1 MSYDLIVYLARSA
14 MPAPTIWRDAIRDV
28 GFTAELDSDFDVD
41 SFSGFLPCP
50 VKGELSGFEY
60 HASAVTADQA
70 GDLDLGSNVDFS
82 IQFCI
87 GSSPLELTSALAASS
102 TLAKI
107 SGGVLHD
114 PQEGESVLSTEAVAW
129 AKSQLSQL
137 SA

>member
-14 MPAPTIWRDAIRDV
+14 MPTPTNWRDAIRDA
-28 GFTAELDSDFDVD
+28 GFIVELDTDFDVD

-50 VKGELSGFEY
+50 VEGKLSGFEY
-60 HASAVTADQA
+60 YASATAA
-70 GDLDLGSNVDFS
+70 NLARELDLNSNVNFS

-102 TLAKI
+102 TLAKL
-107 SGGVLHD
+107 SDGVLHD
-114 PQEGESVLSTEAVAW
+114 PQQGESVLSNEAVSW